1 MHIMQVQGCWKTAL
15 MGRVAPAQ
23 RADSKPQI
31 YLNRCFDPRL
41 IFIGSKCLLMV
52 TTALNCNSLIGSMGT
67 GVDLNQTCH
76 RSLSAFLS
84 ISLNKC
90 VLWSRRAGVTPLI
103 DAFVHFEISNCIIEV
118 VWVLLIVTY

>member
-23 RADSKPQI
+23 RAE
-31 YLNRCFDPRL
+31 CFDPRL